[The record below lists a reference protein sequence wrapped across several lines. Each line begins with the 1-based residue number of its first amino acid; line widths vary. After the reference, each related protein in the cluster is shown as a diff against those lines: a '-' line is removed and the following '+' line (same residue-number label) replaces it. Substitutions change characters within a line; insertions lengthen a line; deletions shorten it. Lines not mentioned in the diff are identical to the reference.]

1 MRQFDAAAWP
11 KKWLRDV
18 LRPLPLYDPDMH
30 NFIAILAISVALAA
44 CSSTAEIDTSTPE
57 GGYKLGEKYEKDE
70 RFEEAIAQFSTVKN
84 KHPYS
89 KLATEAELRIAEIHF
104 KREEFIEA
112 QNAYQVFKEMHPSHP
127 KIDYVTFRLGLSFYN
142 QLPGTIDRDLG
153 VAERAILYF
162 DEVTQ
167 SFPSS
172 SHVKE
177 AREHKT
183 KALKMLAEK
192 EYYVGHFYFIRD
204 KWESALGRFEDL
216 LNRYPNLGFD
226 AKALYGAAVSA
237 FKIKDVPKA
246 KGHYQRL
253 MSQFKGSEEAE
264 KARREIGDRI

>member
-1 MRQFDAAAWP
+1 MGCKSLAGACIIPEMRT
-11 KKWLRDV
+11 LSYLV
-18 LRPLPLYDPDMH
+18 
-30 NFIAILAISVALAA
+30 IVALSWLLTS
-44 CSSTAEIDTSTPE
+44 CSSTPEIDTSTPE

-104 KREEFIEA
+104 KREEFVEA

-127 KIDYVTFRLGLSFYN
+127 KIDYVTYRLGLSFYS
-142 QLPGTIDRDLG
+142 QLPTTIDRDLA

-162 DEVTQ
+162 DEVVQ
-167 SFPSS
+167 SFGSS
-172 SHVKE
+172 QYVKD
-177 AREHKT
+177 AKEHKA
-183 KALKMLAEK
+183 KSLKMLAEK
-192 EYYVGHFYFIRD
+192 EWYVGNFYFIRY
-204 KWESALGRFEDL
+204 KYESALGRFEAL
-216 LNRYPNLGFD
+216 LDRYPGLGYD

-237 FKIKDVPKA
+237 FKIKDMPKA

-253 MSQFKGSEEAE
+253 MTQFKGTTEAE